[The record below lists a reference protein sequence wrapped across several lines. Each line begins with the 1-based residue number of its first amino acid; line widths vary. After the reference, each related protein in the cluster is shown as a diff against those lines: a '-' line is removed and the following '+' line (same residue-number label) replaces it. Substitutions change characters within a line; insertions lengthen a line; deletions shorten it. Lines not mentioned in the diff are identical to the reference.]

1 MAVIEKVSR
10 RAHAHT
16 IYKLKDGTRVP
27 GCTTISGLLD
37 KPALIKWAN
46 NMGLQGIDTTRYVD
60 ELADA
65 GTLAHYMITCDLK
78 GEHVDPS
85 YLMDF
90 NQLQKNGAETGYL
103 KYLDW
108 KKQHKIEDVVLVE
121 TPLVSERHRFGG
133 TCDALLLVDGLLT
146 LIDIKTCKALY
157 GPKDEKWTQVA
168 GYSLLLIDNGHT
180 PGAHYILRVGRNDA
194 EGFEYAPMPK
204 LDLHYKRFLNLRQQ
218 YEINKQLE
226 S

>member
-1 MAVIEKVSR
+1 MAERVTR
-10 RAHAHT
+10 RSMGHQK
-16 IYKLKDGTRVP
+16 YFLKDGTPAP
-27 GCTTISGLLD
+27 GVTSISGLLD
-37 KPALIKWAN
+37 KPALVGWAN
-46 NMGLQGIDTTRYVD
+46 KMGLQGINTFKYVD

-65 GTLAHYMITCDLK
+65 GTLAHYMITMDMK

-85 YLMDF
+85 YIDEF
-90 NQLQKNGAETGYL
+90 SKVQRDGAETGYL

-108 KKQHKIEDVVLVE
+108 KRQHTVEDVLLVE

-133 TCDALLLVDGLLT
+133 TLDLFLLVDGLCT

-180 PGAHYILRVGRNDA
+180 PAAHFILRVGRNDA

-204 LDLHYKRFLNLRQQ
+204 YDLHLKRFLNLREQ
-218 YEINKQLE
+218 YDINGRLE
-226 S
+226 N